1 MSLIDNLRCPK
12 CKSNS
17 GLEYDDIVGFD
28 DDNRPILGFH
38 CYNCNIDLT
47 SKDLIEVVLNA

>member
-47 SKDLIEVVLNA
+47 SKELIEVILNA